1 MRPKRRI
8 AGVDRFSHANILQG
22 KKIGLKRA
30 EAGPPSDPAFRP
42 GERGCV
48 PGQGLWAEWWT
59 GQGVPGVGAGGR
71 QALGCLGHTPMQL
84 TGCYVKERSTAL
96 GERNRQGARE
106 LERERC
112 EQECKRESAA
122 VY

>member
-42 GERGCV
+42 GERAGC
-48 PGQGLWAEWWT
+48 QGRGYRQSGGAS
-59 GQGVPGVGAGGR
+59 QGGVRRRGWGR
-71 QALGCLGHTPMQL
+71 QAGSG
-84 TGCYVKERSTAL
+84 VL
-96 GERNRQGARE
+96 GENANAADRMLCEGEEHSAR
-106 LERERC
+106 RE
-112 EQECKRESAA
+112 K
-122 VY
+122 